1 MNYYTKLKIKLFFN
15 LSNRDKFIFEFS
27 KKILN
32 DSVVLDIGAGS
43 APYRGLF
50 NHCKY
55 ITQDAMPLNPEQLR
69 DGGYSQI
76 DIVSDINKINIDS
89 SSVDVII
96 CTEVLEHVPYP
107 IEAVNEM
114 IRILKPNGTLL
125 LTAPLGSGLHQ
136 QPYHFYGGYTPFWY
150 KLFLKDF
157 SEIEIIPNG
166 NSYNSI
172 GQEIL
177 RLAGWIKPSISRLH
191 SFLFIPLFIPLFFCG
206 GVINIFSEILYRY
219 SPNDDYVVGYHV
231 IAKNKINKNNSN

>member
-1 MNYYTKLKIKLFFN
+1 MKNKLFFN
-15 LSNRDKFIFEFS
+15 QINRDKFIFEFS
-27 KKILN
+27 KKISN
-32 DSVVLDIGAGS
+32 GMTVLDVGAGS
-43 APYRGLF
+43 APYRDLF
-50 NHCKY
+50 THCHY
-55 ITQDAMPLNPEQLR
+55 ITQDAMPLKPEQLR
-69 DGGYSQI
+69 DGGYSQL
-76 DIVSDINKINIDS
+76 DIISDINKINLDN

-107 IEAVNEM
+107 INAIKEM

-166 NSYNSI
+166 NYYNSI

-177 RLAGWIKPSISRLH
+177 RLATWIKPSFRNWRSIL
-191 SFLFIPLFIPLFFCG
+191 FLPLFILLIICGSSINLF
-206 GVINIFSEILYRY
+206 SDILYRFNA
-219 SPNDDYVVGYHV
+219 NDDYVVGYHV
-231 IAKNKINKNNSN
+231 IAKRKMDN